1 MQPYQGHYNDL
12 LVFLS
17 IIIALLSCF
26 TAFDLAE
33 RLVRGRRGHP
43 YILLT
48 SSILG
53 IGLWSMHFMGMLAME
68 MNMMVYY
75 HLPLLIFTLLIPIA
89 VSYALLTLINNPRT
103 RSKPHLFIGGLL
115 FTSGILFMHYSGIF
129 AMKISAR
136 NEQNIS
142 YALLSTLFALV
153 VPLGMVFFQQKWL
166 KNSYNMFSFQNIP
179 LALLLTGSLT
189 AMHYTAMTGA
199 SFVVTDSVNYNGRA
213 PLLNDSLLGL
223 LVGGAFLIIV
233 VIVLG
238 LLYRE
243 RQQVLTS
250 ARFNEQRYMALFE
263 FSPDM
268 VICIDPVHRNIV
280 SANPTVHET
289 TGYSREDLLGSK
301 NIIDRQ
307 QDMLAI
313 NAAIEQAFQGHSSK
327 LDHSI
332 RTKAGRRM
340 YCSSTV
346 FPLVTDKQHL
356 VYIVS
361 KDVTE
366 LMQFQQELVIA
377 KDAAESAVRMKS
389 EFLAT
394 MSHEIRTPLNGILG
408 INQLL
413 ADDLTTPEHLEM
425 LKVQA
430 ESSGVLLNVIN
441 DILDLSGLEADS
453 LRLYREPFQLSQL
466 MQQSTEM
473 FQGFARN
480 KDLSLLLFVD
490 PVIPDLLVG
499 DCARIR
505 QILVHLIGNAV
516 KFTPSGA
523 VTITVKPYG
532 TDSKSRC
539 LQFRVSDTGIGIDP
553 DKLHLLFKPFSQ
565 LDASHNRKYSGT
577 GLGLAICKKLVDLMD
592 GEIWVEPAAGGGTE
606 FTFRI
611 MLQPIDDYM
620 GPMLRKETEQSG
632 EQLNSEVV
640 RFAKKSPLTI

>member
-1 MQPYQGHYNDL
+1 MPPHQGHYNDL

-17 IIIALLSCF
+17 IIIAFLSCF
-26 TAFDLAE
+26 TALDLTE

-53 IGLWSMHFMGMLAME
+53 IGLWSMHFIGMLAME
-68 MNMMVYY
+68 MNMIVNY

-89 VSYALLTLINNPRT
+89 VSYVLLTLINNPRT
-103 RSKPHLFIGGLL
+103 RSKPFLFTGGLL

-129 AMKISAR
+129 AMKMSAR
-136 NEQNIS
+136 YEQDVF
-142 YALLSTLFALV
+142 YALLSLFFALV
-153 VPLGMVFFQQKWL
+153 VPIVLAFFQQKWL
-166 KNSYNMFSFQNIP
+166 KNDYNMFSIQKIL
-179 LALLLTGSLT
+179 LALLLTGSLA
-189 AMHYTAMTGA
+189 AMHYTAMAGA
-199 SFVVTDSVNYNGRA
+199 SFVMTDSVNYNGRA
-213 PLLNDSLLGL
+213 PLLNDSLLGF

-233 VIVLG
+233 LIVLG

-268 VICIDPVHRNIV
+268 VICIDPVHQIIV
-280 SANPTVHET
+280 SANPSLHET
-289 TGYSREDLLGSK
+289 TGYSREDLLESK
-301 NIIDRQ
+301 NIIDGK
-307 QDMLAI
+307 QDMLAVK
-313 NAAIEQAFQGHSSK
+313 AAIDLAFQGHSSK
-327 LDHSI
+327 LEHSI
-332 RTKAGRRM
+332 RTKMGKRL

-346 FPLVTDKQHL
+346 FPLVANKQHL

-366 LMQFQQELVIA
+366 LMQFQQELIVA
-377 KDAAESAVRMKS
+377 KNAAESAVRMKS

-394 MSHEIRTPLNGILG
+394 VSHEIRTPLNGILG

-413 ADDLTTPEHLEM
+413 ADDLTAPEHLEM

-430 ESSGVLLNVIN
+430 ESSVALLNVIN

-466 MQQSTEM
+466 MQQCIEM
-473 FQGFARN
+473 FQGFARD

-499 DCARIR
+499 DRARIR

-516 KFTPSGA
+516 KFTSSGA
-523 VTITVKPYG
+523 VTITVKSCG
-532 TDSKSRC
+532 TDSKSVC

-611 MLQPIDDYM
+611 SIQSIDDYE
-620 GPMLRKETEQSG
+620 GPILRKKTEPPG
-632 EQLNSEVV
+632 EQLSSEVV